1 MINFKYIFIAFILGA
16 CVAIALPAS
25 ALDVKIG
32 DTINFGAANVAES
45 AGPLEGIAR
54 KQDFEK
60 PGFIEFTTDIDAQID
75 INKTSFLRFLVKD
88 PGDGSRSGTLHFD
101 YNISMQ
107 PSGLPCLSQ
116 GWEDALKP
124 DWQVD
129 NSWNR
134 YLFVT
139 VKDKPKKDSQ
149 DPAPVDTKNSD
160 PTYIQLDRGVEAYAA
175 EDEAYQFSPQ
185 SSPGAKDS
193 LTITY
198 NLAQDSLVSI
208 YHYCPD
214 VVRSIWYN

>member
-1 MINFKYIFIAFILGA
+1 MTIFRIKNLFLVLLLTLGVLSLPVFAVEMEVGDHISTRAF
-16 CVAIALPAS
+16 
-25 ALDVKIG
+25 
-32 DTINFGAANVAES
+32 NVYGS
-45 AGPLEGIAR
+45 AGPMQGISKVTLDVPSFLTSSEWIGQEIASGGIGGIA
-54 KQDFEK
+54 FVASAS
-60 PGFIEFTTDIDAQID
+60 GSGI
-75 INKTSFLRFLVKD
+75 INFHYD
-88 PGDGSRSGTLHFD
+88 
-101 YNISMQ
+101 ISMQ